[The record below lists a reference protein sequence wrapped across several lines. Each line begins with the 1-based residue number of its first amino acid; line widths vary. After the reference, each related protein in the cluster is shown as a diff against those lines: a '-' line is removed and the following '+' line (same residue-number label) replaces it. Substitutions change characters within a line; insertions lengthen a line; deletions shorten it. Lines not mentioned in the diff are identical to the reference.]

1 MRIGIVRDTYFTNEP
16 RGLNIARKLV
26 QEKFE
31 VFVLCYG
38 DRSEIENINGIT
50 LHRFYFKNKLRK
62 RLRPLMNT
70 LPIFTSIWK
79 QKITQFIEKYNIDI
93 LQIHDLYMLGPGLK
107 ANNKFNLPI
116 VANFHENYPAAI
128 KTYNWAKS
136 LKGRILFRPDLW
148 KKLQGLYL
156 HQVKKI
162 IVTCQEYKDSL
173 LAMYDFLQ
181 DEDIIVYLNVPDLE
195 EMNSYEIIPEAIDK
209 NKDFILFYF
218 GVNAERRGLFTA
230 LDTLK
235 ILVQKQLNI
244 KLLLIGPVD
253 KADWLRFDK
262 YLFDPILKD
271 RIVFHKWRNINE
283 IPSYI
288 SQSDICLSPLIEN
301 EHHNTTIANKLFQ
314 YMLFGKPM
322 VISDCKPQIRIINET
337 EAGIL
342 HKAGDAKDLANKIIE
357 LYNNPSKMKMMGAR
371 GRKKVLDEYNTEVQ
385 TRAIIDMYKSV
396 QSDLLNSKSGR
407 L

>member
-1 MRIGIVRDTYFTNEP
+1 
-16 RGLNIARKLV
+16 
-26 QEKFE
+26 
-31 VFVLCYG
+31 
-38 DRSEIENINGIT
+38 
-50 LHRFYFKNKLRK
+50 
-62 RLRPLMNT
+62 
-70 LPIFTSIWK
+70 
-79 QKITQFIEKYNIDI
+79 
-93 LQIHDLYMLGPGLK
+93 
-107 ANNKFNLPI
+107 
-116 VANFHENYPAAI
+116 
-128 KTYNWAKS
+128 
-136 LKGRILFRPDLW
+136 
-148 KKLQGLYL
+148 
-156 HQVKKI
+156 
-162 IVTCQEYKDSL
+162 
-173 LAMYDFLQ
+173 
-181 DEDIIVYLNVPDLE
+181 
-195 EMNSYEIIPEAIDK
+195 
-209 NKDFILFYF
+209 
-218 GVNAERRGLFTA
+218 